1 MRRFLRAASIA
12 ILLMLSWLG
21 RYPAGAAGSNRVV
34 LVTIDGLAAYYLQDP
49 RAELPT
55 LHRLV
60 AEGAVADGLRVS
72 NPSTTWANHTTLVT
86 GVHPDK
92 HSVLFNGLLVREG
105 PGQPLR
111 IEADRD
117 QAELVAVPTVYDL
130 LHRAGYRTAAINW
143 PCTRGA
149 TTLDDNFPDVP
160 GRISHTTPRLRAE
173 LVRDGILDRSGDAG
187 FMTQTPAAADV
198 IWTSAALHLLRVR
211 PPNLLLLHLL
221 ATDAA
226 QHRHGP
232 QSPAA
237 YAALAAA
244 DAQLARLLRALAAP
258 EARERTT
265 LIVTSDHGFARPTKL
280 LRPNV
285 VLRKAGL
292 LRPGPHRRAQSIS
305 AGGTAFVYLTH
316 PTTAREDR
324 AKIMELLRGLE
335 GVAEILGP
343 QQFAALHLPNPAKN
357 LRMADL
363 LLVAKEDYTFADE
376 YLEDEVVTPIPM
388 ALGSHGYLSRDP
400 RMNGV
405 LVAWGRGVKPGT
417 RLGWVDNIDVA
428 PTIAAFLG
436 ESLPGCE
443 GTVIAPIASGLEP
456 AR

>member
-211 PPNLLLLHLL
+211 PQTCCCCICWPPMPPSTGTDRNLPLP
-221 ATDAA
+221 TP
-226 QHRHGP
+226 R
-232 QSPAA
+232 SP
-237 YAALAAA
+237 
-244 DAQLARLLRALAAP
+244 P
-258 EARERTT
+258 
-265 LIVTSDHGFARPTKL
+265 
-280 LRPNV
+280 
-285 VLRKAGL
+285 
-292 LRPGPHRRAQSIS
+292 
-305 AGGTAFVYLTH
+305 
-316 PTTAREDR
+316 
-324 AKIMELLRGLE
+324 
-335 GVAEILGP
+335 
-343 QQFAALHLPNPAKN
+343 
-357 LRMADL
+357 RM
-363 LLVAKEDYTFADE
+363 
-376 YLEDEVVTPIPM
+376 P
-388 ALGSHGYLSRDP
+388 SSRDCCARSQHP
-400 RMNGV
+400 K
-405 LVAWGRGVKPGT
+405 L
-417 RLGWVDNIDVA
+417 
-428 PTIAAFLG
+428 
-436 ESLPGCE
+436 
-443 GTVIAPIASGLEP
+443 ASGRP
-456 AR
+456 

>member
-1 MRRFLRAASIA
+1 M
-12 ILLMLSWLG
+12 
-21 RYPAGAAGSNRVV
+21 
-34 LVTIDGLAAYYLQDP
+34 
-49 RAELPT
+49 
-55 LHRLV
+55 
-60 AEGAVADGLRVS
+60 
-72 NPSTTWANHTTLVT
+72 
-86 GVHPDK
+86 
-92 HSVLFNGLLVREG
+92 
-105 PGQPLR
+105 
-111 IEADRD
+111 
-117 QAELVAVPTVYDL
+117 
-130 LHRAGYRTAAINW
+130 
-143 PCTRGA
+143 
-149 TTLDDNFPDVP
+149 
-160 GRISHTTPRLRAE
+160 
-173 LVRDGILDRSGDAG
+173 
-187 FMTQTPAAADV
+187 
-198 IWTSAALHLLRVR
+198 
-211 PPNLLLLHLL
+211 
-221 ATDAA
+221 
-226 QHRHGP
+226 
-232 QSPAA
+232 
-237 YAALAAA
+237 
-244 DAQLARLLRALAAP
+244 
-258 EARERTT
+258 
-265 LIVTSDHGFARPTKL
+265 TSDHGFARPTKL

-335 GVAEILGP
+335 GVAEILWP

-428 PTIAAFLG
+428 PTLAAFLG